1 MRFAVLGTGD
11 VGHAIATKLVS
22 LGHSVRMGSRTA
34 DNPKATAWA
43 TSAGDRASH
52 GTFAD
57 AAAFAEIVV
66 NATGGTHTLAALEAA
81 GADHLSGKVLVDIS
95 NPLDFSKGFP
105 PFLSVANT
113 DSLAEQIQRAFP
125 EAKVVKTLNTVANT
139 IMVDPSLVPGPH
151 HLFVSGDDASA
162 KAVVTELLQ
171 SFGWRDIVDL
181 GGIESARATEA
192 WLLLWTRLYGALG
205 TAEFNIRLVK
215 AER

>member
-22 LGHSVRMGSRTA
+22 LGHAVRMGSRAA
-34 DNPKATAWA
+34 DNPKASAWA
-43 TSAGDRASH
+43 ASGASH

-66 NATGGTHTLAALEAA
+66 NATGGMHTLAALEAA
-81 GADHLSGKVLVDIS
+81 GAEHLAGKVLVDIS
-95 NPLDFSKGFP
+95 NPLDFSRGFP
-105 PFLSVANT
+105 PTLSVSNA
-113 DSLAEQIQRAFP
+113 DSLGEQIQRAFP
-125 EAKVVKTLNTVANT
+125 GARVVKTLNTVANS
-139 IMVDPSLVPGPH
+139 IMVNPGLVPGPH

-162 KAVVTELLQ
+162 KAIVTELLQ
-171 SFGWRDIVDL
+171 SFGWRDIIDL

-205 TAEFNIRLVK
+205 TAEFNLRLVK